1 MTSPHIRWLVPVLFA
16 LALGACNR
24 DRPPGIEIVLT
35 EADAG
40 ATLTVP
46 TGARIVVRLAS
57 NPSTGYGWSEVA
69 APGPALRA
77 LGEPAFEKAAAG
89 GPVAGAPGVQVFRY
103 EVAAPG
109 RARVA
114 LAYARPWEPAEVPAN
129 GRFDVTVVARPR

>member
-1 MTSPHIRWLVPVLFA
+1 MPSPNCRWLMPLLCAIA
-16 LALGACNR
+16 LAACSR

-46 TGARIVVRLAS
+46 MGARIVVRLPA
-57 NPSTGYGWSEVA
+57 NPSTGYTWAEAV

-77 LGEPAFEKAAAG
+77 IGEPAFETSDAG
-89 GPVAGAPGVQVFRY
+89 GRVGAPGTQVFRY
-103 EVAAPG
+103 EVAGPG

-114 LAYARPWEPAEVPAN
+114 LANARPWEPADTPAA
-129 GRFDVTVVARPR
+129 GTFDVTVVARPR

>member
-1 MTSPHIRWLVPVLFA
+1 MPSKNFRWLVPMLFA
-16 LALGACNR
+16 VALVACSR
-24 DRPPGIEIVLT
+24 DRPPGIEVVLT

-57 NPSTGYGWSEVA
+57 NPSTGYGWTEVA
-69 APGPALRA
+69 PPGPTLRA
-77 LGEPAFEKAAAG
+77 LGQPAFEKTDAASR
-89 GPVAGAPGVQVFRY
+89 VVGAPGVQVFRY

-109 RARVA
+109 RARVV
-114 LAYARPWEPAEVPAN
+114 LAYARPWEPADTPAA